1 MIHLS
6 LFTES
11 DDICIAEYVLM
22 SVIAALV
29 CKYQKHTE
37 ILYVCVCVCMYS
49 VITLIRGSYWWL
61 TLCQIYFVTIR
72 RPLLSAFVF
81 QWRIKHASVCLCIF
95 LFMCLL
101 MAPSPESIWFIAW
114 PSFLFPFF
122 PPSLSLFKYPDFF
135 DALFLYFSLPLNISR
150 CRNAN
155 MKLWTSGTI
164 EQRPELLSAFMAEG
178 NISAPLLY
186 CHWVHLF
193 VFSLL
198 STQNLYK
205 FTLKHLFTGQNP
217 SHIHPV
223 FF

>member
-1 MIHLS
+1 
-6 LFTES
+6 
-11 DDICIAEYVLM
+11 
-22 SVIAALV
+22 
-29 CKYQKHTE
+29 
-37 ILYVCVCVCMYS
+37 
-49 VITLIRGSYWWL
+49 
-61 TLCQIYFVTIR
+61 
-72 RPLLSAFVF
+72 
-81 QWRIKHASVCLCIF
+81 
-95 LFMCLL
+95 

-135 DALFLYFSLPLNISR
+135 DALLLYFSLPLNISR

-223 FF
+223 FFKFSFYVGLTSSHPQRAASPFRSLHEKLCFVLQSHYVCNWISVEPFRAVWLSY